1 MEAGVD
7 SGAPREPSH
16 HDRRLAA
23 GLAVAGFGT
32 RVVAVPELAV
42 GVEAPGHAA
51 AVRAQ
56 RDALAVDQGGR
67 DRYHPRHPGDGYRFL
82 RARVAV
88 AGIGA
93 GAVAVAELAGGV
105 AAPCHDSAV

>member
-42 GVEAPGHAA
+42 GVEPPALDA

-56 RDALAVDQGGR
+56 REGVAVTCGERRNAREARHGCRLVMVGGR
-67 DRYHPRHPGDGYRFL
+67 
-82 RARVAV
+82 A
-88 AGIGA
+88 I
-93 GAVAVAELAGGV
+93 AELSGGV
-105 AAPCHDSAV
+105 AAPRHGGPVRAAGE

>member
-7 SGAPREPSH
+7 SGARREPSYY
-16 HDRRLAA
+16 DRRLAA

-32 RVVAVPELAV
+32 GVVAVPELAGGV
-42 GVEAPGHAA
+42 GTPGHERPA
-51 AVRAQ
+51 RQ
-56 RDALAVDQGGR
+56 HRDALAVDQGGR

-82 RARVAV
+82 RARVAI